1 MVLDKENRSGEATSS
16 RNSGVIHAGM
26 YYPNNTLK
34 HKLCLRG
41 NQLLYE
47 YSEARKIPHKK
58 TGKYIVATNEKEITK
73 LEKIYKK
80 LSYNLLEAE
89 VGIEPAWTDLQ
100 SAA

>member
-1 MVLDKENRSGEATSS
+1 
-16 RNSGVIHAGM
+16 M

-47 YSEARKIPHKK
+47 YAEARKIPHKK

-73 LEKIYKK
+73 LEKIYNLGCKNK
-80 LSYNLLEAE
+80 VQLKRVSKDEIKVSCIYQLLE
-89 VGIEPAWTDLQ
+89 ISQFRRRNTKTN
-100 SAA
+100 